1 MFSFTTQT
9 VYNQISTTGAHK
21 NLIDNS
27 GESKVPSLRI
37 GNTRFD
43 AATITSIQIKAP
55 SAEQLGSVTF
65 DMNDVIPTEGETTGR
80 VALYLGLT
88 MGSQDSFYSNALVY
102 KGKPFYVEFPVK
114 ATDTADVIAK
124 RVKAIADKFILFQT
138 GEKEKILD
146 VTFEAAAGTPGA
158 SGTPAVLYADV
169 AEYNAAKGTSLTAEE
184 FAALNEADKIKTPAV
199 PATDATPATGKVT
212 FACVN
217 GYQIIKKA
225 ELQSYDPEAYTIDCC
240 ADQGDFV
247 TIKTGVPVIYKVV
260 NGEIKTKDGEGKQYF
275 LDEAGTETELGADQI
290 AILPGLEA
298 FGDYNWIIHNLR
310 LPTAANTGFWA
321 PAKQAGELPIVG
333 QSYTQFIITMCVDR
347 DGIAGTVVGDRATSV
362 TTHVLYVAGKHTQAG
377 TPAKAVYDK
386 LNALKGSAI
395 ATTADTKL
403 ANPFGTSLN
412 LVD

>member
-9 VYNQISTTGAHK
+9 VYNQISTTGAKK

-27 GESKVPSLRI
+27 GASKTPSLRI

-55 SAEQLGSVTF
+55 STEQLGAVTF
-65 DMNDVIPTEGETTGR
+65 DMADVIPSTGETTGR
-80 VALYLGLT
+80 IALYLGLS

-114 ATDTADVIAK
+114 STDSADVLARK
-124 RVKAIADKFILFQT
+124 VKAIADKFLLFQT

-146 VTFEAAAGTPGA
+146 V
-158 SGTPAVLYADV
+158 SYVSTPAVAADPG
-169 AEYNAAKGTSLTAEE
+169 NNIDAADAVGT
-184 FAALNEADKIKTPAV
+184 
-199 PATDATPATGKVT
+199 VT
-212 FACVN
+212 FTCVN
-217 GYQIIKKA
+217 GYQLIKRA
-225 ELQSYDPEAYTIDCC
+225 ELQVYDPKAHTIDCC
-240 ADQGDFV
+240 ADQGDYI
-247 TIKTGVPVIYKVV
+247 TLKKGVPVIFKIV
-260 NGEIKTKDGEGKQYF
+260 NGEVKTKDSNGKQYF
-275 LDEAGTETELGADQI
+275 LDESGVETEVGSDLL
-290 AILPGLEA
+290 AILPSLEA

-310 LPTAANTGFWA
+310 LPTAANTGFWS
-321 PAKQAGELPIVG
+321 PAKDAGELPIVG
-333 QSYTQFIITMCVDR
+333 QEYTQFIITMCVDR

-377 TPAKAVYDK
+377 TPAKLVYDK

>member
-9 VYNQISTTGAHK
+9 VYNQISTSGAKK

-27 GESKVPSLRI
+27 GASKTPSLRI

-43 AATITSIQIKAP
+43 AATITSIQVKAP
-55 SAEQLGSVTF
+55 SAEQLGAVTF
-65 DMNDVIPTEGETTGR
+65 DMADVIPQTGETTGR
-80 VALYLGLT
+80 IALYLGLS

-114 ATDTADVIAK
+114 ATDTADVVAK

-146 VTFEAAAGTPGA
+146 VTYSATAAVAADPVNNIDAADAVGT
-158 SGTPAVLYADV
+158 
-169 AEYNAAKGTSLTAEE
+169 
-184 FAALNEADKIKTPAV
+184 
-199 PATDATPATGKVT
+199 VT
-212 FACVN
+212 FTCVN
-217 GYQIIKKA
+217 GYQLIKRA
-225 ELQSYDPEAYTIDCC
+225 ELQAYDPKAYTIDCC
-240 ADQGDFV
+240 ADQGDFI
-247 TIKTGVPVIYKVV
+247 TLKKGVPVIYKIVG
-260 NGEIKTKDGEGKQYF
+260 GEVKTKDGNGKQYY
-275 LDEAGTETELGADQI
+275 LDEAGVETEVSGDLI

-310 LPTAANTGFWA
+310 LPTAANTGFWS
-321 PAKQAGELPIVG
+321 PAKDADELPIVG
-333 QSYTQFIITMCVDR
+333 QEYTQFIITMCVER

-377 TPAKAVYDK
+377 TPAKLVYDK

>member
-9 VYNQISTTGAHK
+9 VYNQISTSGAHK

-27 GESKVPSLRI
+27 AASKKPSLRI

-43 AATITSIQIKAP
+43 AANITSIQIKAP
-55 SAEQLGSVTF
+55 TAEQLAEVTF
-65 DMNDVIPTEGETTGR
+65 DMADIIPSTGETTAR
-80 VALYLGLT
+80 IVLYLGLS

-102 KGKPFYVEFPVK
+102 KGKPFYIEFPVK
-114 ATDTADVIAK
+114 ATDTADIVAK
-124 RVKAIADKFILFQT
+124 RVKAIADKYILFQT

-146 VTFEAAAGTPGA
+146 VTYTATAAVAADPGNNIEAADAVGT
-158 SGTPAVLYADV
+158 
-169 AEYNAAKGTSLTAEE
+169 
-184 FAALNEADKIKTPAV
+184 
-199 PATDATPATGKVT
+199 VT
-212 FACVN
+212 FTGVN
-217 GYQIIKKA
+217 GYQLIKKA
-225 ELQSYDPEAYTIDCC
+225 ILQKYDPAAHTVDCC
-240 ADQGDFV
+240 SNQGDYIDV
-247 TIKTGVPVIYKVV
+247 KVGVPVIYKIVDGAV
-260 NGEIKTKDGEGKQYF
+260 KTKDGSGKQYIIN
-275 LDEAGTETELGADQI
+275 EAGEEVELASDQV

-310 LPTAANTGFWA
+310 LPTAANTGFWS
-321 PAKQAGELPIVG
+321 PAKQADELPIVG
-333 QSYTQFIITMCVDR
+333 QVYTQFIITMCVER

-377 TPAKAVYDK
+377 TAAKAVYDK

-403 ANPFGTSLN
+403 ANPYNTSLS

>member
-9 VYNQISTTGAHK
+9 VYNQISTSGAKK

-27 GESKVPSLRI
+27 GASKTPSLRI

-43 AATITSIQIKAP
+43 AATITSIQVKAP
-55 SAEQLGSVTF
+55 SAEQLGAVTF
-65 DMNDVIPTEGETTGR
+65 DMADVIPQTGETTGR
-80 VALYLGLT
+80 IALYLGLS

-114 ATDTADVIAK
+114 ATDTADVVAK

-146 VTFEAAAGTPGA
+146 VSYTATAAVAADPGNNIDAADAVGT
-158 SGTPAVLYADV
+158 
-169 AEYNAAKGTSLTAEE
+169 
-184 FAALNEADKIKTPAV
+184 
-199 PATDATPATGKVT
+199 VT
-212 FACVN
+212 FTCVN
-217 GYQIIKKA
+217 GYQLIKRA
-225 ELQSYDPEAYTIDCC
+225 ELQTYDPKAYTIDCC
-240 ADQGDFV
+240 ADQGDFI
-247 TIKTGVPVIYKVV
+247 TLKKGVPVIYKIVG
-260 NGEIKTKDGEGKQYF
+260 GEVKTKDSNGKQYY
-275 LDEAGTETELGADQI
+275 LDEAGVETEVSGDLI

-310 LPTAANTGFWA
+310 LPTAANTGFWS
-321 PAKQAGELPIVG
+321 PAKDAGELPIVG
-333 QSYTQFIITMCVDR
+333 QEYTQFIITMCVER

-377 TPAKAVYDK
+377 TPAKLVYDK

-403 ANPFGTSLN
+403 ANPFGTSKN
-412 LVD
+412 LVA

>member
-27 GESKVPSLRI
+27 GASKVPSLRI

-55 SAEQLGSVTF
+55 SAEQLGSVAF
-65 DMNDVIPTEGETTGR
+65 DMNDVIPSEGETTGR
-80 VALYLGLT
+80 IAIYLGLS

-102 KGKPFYVEFPVK
+102 KGKPFFVEFPVK
-114 ATDTADVIAK
+114 ATDTADVVAK
-124 RVKAIADKFILFQT
+124 RVKAIADKFIHFQT

-146 VTFEAAAGTPGA
+146 VTFEASA
-158 SGTPAVLYADV
+158 GTPAVPAVPYADET
-169 AEYNAAKGTSLTAEE
+169 EYNTAKGTSLTAEQ
-184 FAALNEADKIKTPAV
+184 FAALNDDEKIKTPAV
-199 PATDATPATGKVT
+199 PAVDATGVVT

-225 ELQSYDPEAYTIDCC
+225 ELQTYDPKAHTIDCC
-240 ADQGDFV
+240 ADQGDFI
-247 TIKTGVPVIYKVV
+247 TIKTGVPVIYKV
-260 NGEIKTKDGEGKQYF
+260 GEGAIKTKDGEGKQYF

-290 AILPGLEA
+290 AILPSLEA

-362 TTHVLYVAGKHTQAG
+362 TTHVLYVAGDYTTDS
-377 TPAKAVYDK
+377 TPANLVYTK
-386 LNALKGSAI
+386 LNTLRVVLLLLQLI
-395 ATTADTKL
+395 
-403 ANPFGTSLN
+403 LN
-412 LVD
+412 

>member
-9 VYNQISTTGAHK
+9 VYNQISTSGAKK

-27 GESKVPSLRI
+27 GASKTPSLRI

-43 AATITSIQIKAP
+43 AATITSIQVKAP
-55 SAEQLGSVTF
+55 SAEQLGAVTF
-65 DMNDVIPTEGETTGR
+65 DMADVIPQTGETTGR
-80 VALYLGLT
+80 IALYLGLS

-114 ATDTADVIAK
+114 ATDTADVVAK

-146 VTFEAAAGTPGA
+146 VSYTATAAIAADPGNNIEAADAVGT
-158 SGTPAVLYADV
+158 
-169 AEYNAAKGTSLTAEE
+169 
-184 FAALNEADKIKTPAV
+184 
-199 PATDATPATGKVT
+199 VT
-212 FACVN
+212 FTCVN
-217 GYQIIKKA
+217 GYQLIKKA
-225 ELQSYDPEAYTIDCC
+225 ELQAYDPKAYTIDCC
-240 ADQGDFV
+240 ADQGDFI
-247 TIKTGVPVIYKVV
+247 TLKKGVPVIYKIVG
-260 NGEIKTKDGEGKQYF
+260 GEVKTKDGNGKQYY
-275 LDEAGTETELGADQI
+275 LDEAGVETEVSGDLI

-310 LPTAANTGFWA
+310 LPTAANTGFWS
-321 PAKQAGELPIVG
+321 PAKDAGELPIVG
-333 QSYTQFIITMCVDR
+333 QEYTQFIITMCVER

-377 TPAKAVYDK
+377 SPAKAVYDA
-386 LNALKGSAI
+386 LYALKGSAV

-403 ANPFGTSLN
+403 ANPFGTSLD

>member
-55 SAEQLGSVTF
+55 SAEQLGSVAF
-65 DMNDVIPTEGETTGR
+65 DMNDVIPSEGETTGR
-80 VALYLGLT
+80 IAIYLGLS

-102 KGKPFYVEFPVK
+102 KGKPFFVEFPVK
-114 ATDTADVIAK
+114 ATDTADVVAK

-146 VTFEAAAGTPGA
+146 VTFDASAGT
-158 SGTPAVLYADV
+158 TAVLYEDAT
-169 AEYNAAKGTSLTAEE
+169 EYNTAKGTSLTAEQ
-184 FAALNEADKIKTPAV
+184 FAALDEADKVKTPAEG
-199 PATDATPATGKVT
+199 AEGIVT
-212 FACVN
+212 FTCVN

-225 ELQSYDPEAYTIDCC
+225 ELQTYDPKAHTIDCC
-240 ADQGDFV
+240 ADQGDFI

-260 NGEIKTKDGEGKQYF
+260 DGAIKTKDGSGKQYF

-362 TTHVLYVAGKHTQAG
+362 TTHVLYVAGDYTTAS
-377 TPAKAVYDK
+377 TPANTVYTK
-386 LNALKGSAI
+386 LNTLKGSAI

-403 ANPFGTSLN
+403 ANPYGTSLN

>member
-9 VYNQISTTGAHK
+9 VYNQISTSGAKK

-27 GESKVPSLRI
+27 GASKTPSLRI

-43 AATITSIQIKAP
+43 AATITSIQVKAP
-55 SAEQLGSVTF
+55 SAEQLGAVTF
-65 DMNDVIPTEGETTGR
+65 DMADVIPQTGETTGR
-80 VALYLGLT
+80 IALYLGLS

-114 ATDTADVIAK
+114 ATDTADVVAK

-146 VTFEAAAGTPGA
+146 VSYTATAAVAADPGNNISAADAVGT
-158 SGTPAVLYADV
+158 
-169 AEYNAAKGTSLTAEE
+169 
-184 FAALNEADKIKTPAV
+184 
-199 PATDATPATGKVT
+199 VT
-212 FACVN
+212 FTCVN
-217 GYQIIKKA
+217 GYQLIKRA
-225 ELQSYDPEAYTIDCC
+225 ELQAYDPKAYTIDCC
-240 ADQGDFV
+240 ADQGDFI
-247 TIKTGVPVIYKVV
+247 TIKKGVPVIYKIVG
-260 NGEIKTKDGEGKQYF
+260 GEVKTKDGNGKQYY
-275 LDEAGTETELGADQI
+275 LDEAGVETEVSGDLI

-310 LPTAANTGFWA
+310 LPTAANTGFWS
-321 PAKQAGELPIVG
+321 PAKDAGELPIVG
-333 QSYTQFIITMCVDR
+333 QEYTQFIITMCVER

-377 TPAKAVYDK
+377 TPAKLVYDK
-386 LNALKGSAI
+386 LYALKGSAI

>member
-9 VYNQISTTGAHK
+9 VYNQISTTGAKK

-27 GESKVPSLRI
+27 GASKTPSLRI

-55 SAEQLGSVTF
+55 SAEQLGAVTF
-65 DMNDVIPTEGETTGR
+65 DMADVIPQTGETTGR
-80 VALYLGLT
+80 IALYLGLS

-114 ATDTADVIAK
+114 ATDTADVVAK

-146 VTFEAAAGTPGA
+146 VSYVA
-158 SGTPAVLYADV
+158 TPAVGADPGP
-169 AEYNAAKGTSLTAEE
+169 AA
-184 FAALNEADKIKTPAV
+184 DAV
-199 PATDATPATGKVT
+199 GKVT
-212 FACVN
+212 FTCVN
-217 GYQIIKKA
+217 GYQLIKRA
-225 ELQSYDPEAYTIDCC
+225 ELQSYDPKAYTIDCC
-240 ADQGDFV
+240 ADQGDFI
-247 TIKTGVPVIYKVV
+247 TIKKGVPVIFKIV
-260 NGEIKTKDGEGKQYF
+260 NGEVKTKDSNGKQYY
-275 LDEAGTETELGADQI
+275 LDEAGVETEVGSDLI

-310 LPTAANTGFWA
+310 LPTAANTGFWS
-321 PAKQAGELPIVG
+321 PAKDAGELPIVG
-333 QSYTQFIITMCVDR
+333 QEYTQFIITMCVDR
-347 DGIAGTVVGDRATSV
+347 DGIAGSVVGDRATSV

-377 TPAKAVYDK
+377 TPAKLVYDK

>member
-9 VYNQISTTGAHK
+9 VYNQISTTGAKK

-27 GESKVPSLRI
+27 GASKTPSLRI

-55 SAEQLGSVTF
+55 SAEQLGAVTF
-65 DMNDVIPTEGETTGR
+65 DMNDVIPSTGETTGR
-80 VALYLGLT
+80 IALYLGLS

-114 ATDTADVIAK
+114 STDSADVLARK
-124 RVKAIADKFILFQT
+124 VKAIADKFLLFQT

-146 VTFEAAAGTPGA
+146 VTYTATAAVAADPANNIDAADAVGT
-158 SGTPAVLYADV
+158 
-169 AEYNAAKGTSLTAEE
+169 
-184 FAALNEADKIKTPAV
+184 
-199 PATDATPATGKVT
+199 VT
-212 FACVN
+212 FTCVN
-217 GYQIIKKA
+217 GYQLIKRA
-225 ELQSYDPEAYTIDCC
+225 ELQTYDPKAYTIDCC
-240 ADQGDFV
+240 ADQGDFI
-247 TIKTGVPVIYKVV
+247 TIKKGVPVIFKIV
-260 NGEIKTKDGEGKQYF
+260 NGEVKTKDGNGKQYY
-275 LDEAGTETELGADQI
+275 LDEAGVETEVSGDLI

-310 LPTAANTGFWA
+310 LPTAANTGFWS
-321 PAKQAGELPIVG
+321 PAKDAGELPIVG
-333 QSYTQFIITMCVDR
+333 QEYTQFIITMCVDR
-347 DGIAGTVVGDRATSV
+347 DGIAGSVVGDRATSV

-377 TPAKAVYDK
+377 TPAKLVYDK

>member
-55 SAEQLGSVTF
+55 SAEQLGSVAF
-65 DMNDVIPTEGETTGR
+65 DMNDVIPAEGETTGR
-80 VALYLGLT
+80 IAIYLGLS

-102 KGKPFYVEFPVK
+102 KGKPFFVEFPVK
-114 ATDTADVIAK
+114 ATDTADVVAK

-146 VTFEAAAGTPGA
+146 VTFEAAAGSA
-158 SGTPAVLYADV
+158 AVPAVLYEDAT
-169 AEYNAAKGTSLTAEE
+169 EYNTAKGTSLTAEQ
-184 FAALNEADKIKTPAV
+184 FAALDDAEKVKTPAV
-199 PATDATPATGKVT
+199 PAEGAEGVVT

-225 ELQSYDPEAYTIDCC
+225 ELQTYDPKAHTIDCC
-240 ADQGDFV
+240 ADQGDFI
-247 TIKTGVPVIYKVV
+247 TIKTGVPVIYKIVD
-260 NGEIKTKDGEGKQYF
+260 GEIKTKDSEGKQYF

-362 TTHVLYVAGKHTQAG
+362 TTHVLYVAGDYNTAS
-377 TPAKAVYDK
+377 TPANTVYTK

-403 ANPFGTSLN
+403 ANPYGTSLD

>member
-9 VYNQISTTGAHK
+9 VYNQISTSGAKK

-27 GESKVPSLRI
+27 GASKTPSLRI

-55 SAEQLGSVTF
+55 SAEQLGAVTF
-65 DMNDVIPTEGETTGR
+65 DMADVIPQTGETTGR
-80 VALYLGLT
+80 IALYLGLS

-146 VTFEAAAGTPGA
+146 VSYTATAAVAADPGNNIEAADAVGT
-158 SGTPAVLYADV
+158 
-169 AEYNAAKGTSLTAEE
+169 
-184 FAALNEADKIKTPAV
+184 
-199 PATDATPATGKVT
+199 VT
-212 FACVN
+212 FTCVN
-217 GYQIIKKA
+217 GYQLIKKA
-225 ELQSYDPEAYTIDCC
+225 ELQAYDPKAYTIDCC
-240 ADQGDFV
+240 ADQGDFI
-247 TIKTGVPVIYKVV
+247 TIKKGVPVIYKIVD
-260 NGEIKTKDGEGKQYF
+260 GEVKTKDGNGKQYY
-275 LDEAGTETELGADQI
+275 LDDAGVETEVSGDLI

-310 LPTAANTGFWA
+310 LPTAANTGFWS
-321 PAKQAGELPIVG
+321 PAKDAGELPIVG
-333 QSYTQFIITMCVDR
+333 QEYTQFIITMCVER

>member
-9 VYNQISTTGAHK
+9 VYNQISTSGAKK

-27 GESKVPSLRI
+27 GASKTPSLRI

-43 AATITSIQIKAP
+43 AATITSIQVKAP
-55 SAEQLGSVTF
+55 SAEQLGAVTF
-65 DMNDVIPTEGETTGR
+65 DMADVIPQTGETTGR
-80 VALYLGLT
+80 IALYLGLS

-146 VTFEAAAGTPGA
+146 VSYTATAAVAADPDNNIDAADAVGT
-158 SGTPAVLYADV
+158 
-169 AEYNAAKGTSLTAEE
+169 
-184 FAALNEADKIKTPAV
+184 
-199 PATDATPATGKVT
+199 VT
-212 FACVN
+212 FTCVN
-217 GYQIIKKA
+217 GYQLIKKA
-225 ELQSYDPEAYTIDCC
+225 ELQAYDPKAYTIDCC
-240 ADQGDFV
+240 ADQGDFI
-247 TIKTGVPVIYKVV
+247 TIKKGVPVIYKIV
-260 NGEIKTKDGEGKQYF
+260 NGEVKTKDGNGKQYY
-275 LDEAGTETELGADQI
+275 LDEAGVETEVSGDLI

-310 LPTAANTGFWA
+310 LPTAANTGFWS
-321 PAKQAGELPIVG
+321 PAKDAGELPIVG
-333 QSYTQFIITMCVDR
+333 QEYTQFIITMCVER

-377 TPAKAVYDK
+377 TPAKLVYDK

>member
-9 VYNQISTTGAHK
+9 VYNQISTTGAKK

-27 GESKVPSLRI
+27 GASKTPSLRI

-55 SAEQLGSVTF
+55 SAEQLGAVTL
-65 DMNDVIPTEGETTGR
+65 DMADVIPSTGETTGR
-80 VALYLGLT
+80 IALYLGLS

-114 ATDTADVIAK
+114 STDTADVLAK

-146 VTFEAAAGTPGA
+146 VTYTATAAVAADPGNNIAAADAVGT
-158 SGTPAVLYADV
+158 
-169 AEYNAAKGTSLTAEE
+169 
-184 FAALNEADKIKTPAV
+184 
-199 PATDATPATGKVT
+199 VT
-212 FACVN
+212 FTCVN
-217 GYQIIKKA
+217 GYQLIKKA
-225 ELQSYDPEAYTIDCC
+225 ELQVYDPKAYTIDCC
-240 ADQGDFV
+240 ADQGDFI
-247 TIKTGVPVIYKVV
+247 TLKKGVPVIYKIVD
-260 NGEIKTKDGEGKQYF
+260 GEVKTKDGNGKQYY
-275 LDEAGTETELGADQI
+275 LDEAGVETEVSGDLI

-310 LPTAANTGFWA
+310 LPTAANTGFWS
-321 PAKQAGELPIVG
+321 PAKDAGELPIVG
-333 QSYTQFIITMCVDR
+333 QEYTQFIITMCVDR

-377 TPAKAVYDK
+377 TPAKLVYDK

>member
-9 VYNQISTTGAHK
+9 VYNQISTSGAKK

-27 GESKVPSLRI
+27 GASKTPSLRI

-43 AATITSIQIKAP
+43 AATITSIQVKAP
-55 SAEQLGSVTF
+55 SAEQLGAVTF
-65 DMNDVIPTEGETTGR
+65 DMADVIPQTGETTGSI
-80 VALYLGLT
+80 ALYLGLS
-88 MGSQDSFYSNALVY
+88 MESQDSFYSNALVY

-114 ATDTADVIAK
+114 ATDTADVVAK

-146 VTFEAAAGTPGA
+146 VTYTATAAVAADPSNNISAADAVGT
-158 SGTPAVLYADV
+158 
-169 AEYNAAKGTSLTAEE
+169 
-184 FAALNEADKIKTPAV
+184 
-199 PATDATPATGKVT
+199 VT
-212 FACVN
+212 FTCVN
-217 GYQIIKKA
+217 GYQLIKKA
-225 ELQSYDPEAYTIDCC
+225 ELQAYDPKAYTIDCC
-240 ADQGDFV
+240 ADQGDFI
-247 TIKTGVPVIYKVV
+247 TIKKGVPVIYKIV
-260 NGEIKTKDGEGKQYF
+260 NGEVKTKDSNGKQYY
-275 LDEAGTETELGADQI
+275 LDEAGVETEVSGDLI

-310 LPTAANTGFWA
+310 LPTAANTGFWS
-321 PAKQAGELPIVG
+321 PAKDAGELPIVG
-333 QSYTQFIITMCVDR
+333 QEYTQFIITMCVER

-377 TPAKAVYDK
+377 SPAKAVYDK
-386 LNALKGSAI
+386 LYALKGSAI

-403 ANPFGTSLN
+403 ANPFGTSLD

>member
-9 VYNQISTTGAHK
+9 VYNQISTSGAKK

-27 GESKVPSLRI
+27 GASKTPSLRI

-43 AATITSIQIKAP
+43 AASITSIQVKAP
-55 SAEQLGSVTF
+55 SAEQLGAVTF
-65 DMNDVIPTEGETTGR
+65 DMADVIPQTGETTGR
-80 VALYLGLT
+80 IALYLGLS

-114 ATDTADVIAK
+114 ATDTADVVAK

-146 VTFEAAAGTPGA
+146 VTYTATAAVTADPTNNIDAADAVGT
-158 SGTPAVLYADV
+158 
-169 AEYNAAKGTSLTAEE
+169 
-184 FAALNEADKIKTPAV
+184 
-199 PATDATPATGKVT
+199 VT
-212 FACVN
+212 FTCVN
-217 GYQIIKKA
+217 GYQLIKKA
-225 ELQSYDPEAYTIDCC
+225 ELQAYDPKAYTIDCC
-240 ADQGDFV
+240 ADQGDFI
-247 TIKTGVPVIYKVV
+247 TLKKGVPVIYKIVG
-260 NGEIKTKDGEGKQYF
+260 GEVKTKDSNGKQYY
-275 LDEAGTETELGADQI
+275 LDEAGVETEVSGDLI

-310 LPTAANTGFWA
+310 LPTAANTGFWS
-321 PAKQAGELPIVG
+321 PAKDAGELPIVG
-333 QSYTQFIITMCVDR
+333 QEYTQFIITMCVER

-386 LNALKGSAI
+386 LYALKGSAI

-403 ANPFGTSLN
+403 ANPFGTSLD

>member
-9 VYNQISTTGAHK
+9 VYNQISTSGAKK

-27 GESKVPSLRI
+27 GASKTPSLRI

-43 AATITSIQIKAP
+43 AATITSIQVKAP
-55 SAEQLGSVTF
+55 SAEQLGAVTF
-65 DMNDVIPTEGETTGR
+65 DMADVIPQTGETTGR
-80 VALYLGLT
+80 IALYLGLS

-114 ATDTADVIAK
+114 ATDSADVVAK

-146 VTFEAAAGTPGA
+146 VTYTATAAVAADPGNNIEAADAVGT
-158 SGTPAVLYADV
+158 
-169 AEYNAAKGTSLTAEE
+169 
-184 FAALNEADKIKTPAV
+184 
-199 PATDATPATGKVT
+199 VT
-212 FACVN
+212 FTCVN
-217 GYQIIKKA
+217 GYQLIKRA
-225 ELQSYDPEAYTIDCC
+225 ELQAYDPKAYTIDCC
-240 ADQGDFV
+240 ADQGDFI
-247 TIKTGVPVIYKVV
+247 TLKKGVPVIYKIVG
-260 NGEIKTKDGEGKQYF
+260 GEVKTADGNGKQYY
-275 LDEAGTETELGADQI
+275 LDEAGVETEVSGDLI

-310 LPTAANTGFWA
+310 LPTAANTGFWS
-321 PAKQAGELPIVG
+321 PAKDAGELPIVG
-333 QSYTQFIITMCVDR
+333 QEYTQFIITMCVDR

-362 TTHVLYVAGKHTQAG
+362 TTHVLYVAGKHTQGG

-386 LNALKGSAI
+386 LYALKSSAI

-403 ANPFGTSLN
+403 ANPFGTAKN
-412 LVD
+412 LVA

>member
-9 VYNQISTTGAHK
+9 VYNQISTSGAKK

-27 GESKVPSLRI
+27 GASKTPSLRI

-43 AATITSIQIKAP
+43 AATITSIQVKAP
-55 SAEQLGSVTF
+55 SAEQLGAVTF
-65 DMNDVIPTEGETTGR
+65 DMADVIPQTGETTGR
-80 VALYLGLT
+80 IALYLGLS

-146 VTFEAAAGTPGA
+146 VSYTATAAVAADPDNNIDAADAVGT
-158 SGTPAVLYADV
+158 
-169 AEYNAAKGTSLTAEE
+169 
-184 FAALNEADKIKTPAV
+184 
-199 PATDATPATGKVT
+199 VT
-212 FACVN
+212 FTCVN
-217 GYQIIKKA
+217 GYQLIKKA
-225 ELQSYDPEAYTIDCC
+225 ELQAYDPKAYTIDCC
-240 ADQGDFV
+240 ADQGDFI
-247 TIKTGVPVIYKVV
+247 TLKKGVPVIYKIV
-260 NGEIKTKDGEGKQYF
+260 NGEVKTKDSNGKQYY
-275 LDEAGTETELGADQI
+275 LDEAGVETEVSGDLI

-310 LPTAANTGFWA
+310 LPTAANTGFWS
-321 PAKQAGELPIVG
+321 PAKDAGELPIVG
-333 QSYTQFIITMCVDR
+333 QEYTQFIITMCVER

-386 LNALKGSAI
+386 LYALKGSAI

-403 ANPFGTSLN
+403 ANPFGTSLD

>member
-9 VYNQISTTGAHK
+9 VYNQISTSGAHK

-27 GESKVPSLRI
+27 GNSKTPSLRI

-43 AATITSIQIKAP
+43 AANITSIQIKAP
-55 SAEQLGSVTF
+55 SAEQLAAVTF
-65 DMNDVIPTEGETTGR
+65 DMTDIIPQTGETTAR
-80 VALYLGLT
+80 IVLYLGLS

-102 KGKPFYVEFPVK
+102 KGKPFYIEFPVK
-114 ATDTADVIAK
+114 ASDTADAVAK
-124 RVKAIADKFILFQT
+124 RVKAIADKYILFQT

-146 VTFEAAAGTPGA
+146 VAYTATAAVAADPGNNVEAADAVGT
-158 SGTPAVLYADV
+158 
-169 AEYNAAKGTSLTAEE
+169 
-184 FAALNEADKIKTPAV
+184 
-199 PATDATPATGKVT
+199 VT
-212 FACVN
+212 FTGVN
-217 GYQIIKKA
+217 GYQLIKKA
-225 ELQSYDPEAYTIDCC
+225 LLQKYDPAAHTVDCC
-240 ADQGDFV
+240 SNQGDFITV
-247 TIKTGVPVIYKVV
+247 KTGVPVIYKIVDGAV
-260 NGEIKTKDGEGKQYF
+260 KTKDGSGKQYIIN
-275 LDEAGTETELGADQI
+275 EAGEEVELGTDQV

-321 PAKQAGELPIVG
+321 PAKQADELPIVG

-362 TTHVLYVAGKHTQAG
+362 TTHVLYVAGKHTQSG
-377 TPAKAVYDK
+377 TPAYTVYTK

-403 ANPFGTSLN
+403 VNPFGTSKSLTA
-412 LVD
+412 